1 MGAFSLRW
9 PSAAA
14 PARYTTPFDPA
25 TGAVGVYA
33 PTGTLVSAGA
43 AGQVIATT
51 GGVVLVKNGAYT
63 VTYGNVRAVRVQP
76 GQTVAAGDILAE
88 SAGPESFTL
97 TVEQAVDV
105 SKLLA
110 PPAAPPAAPPPVP
123 APAPTPPA
131 PAAPVSKVY
140 VRTTLDGV
148 RLRERPVDGQPIGQ
162 VNTTDVLESLETAEA
177 TRGKLGVP
185 GQWLQVRNPAGKTGF
200 VAAQYLQIS
209 GAPAPAPVPAP
220 APGTPVSMGN
230 VLGVNLDIYNPLGR
244 PDPVLMR
251 GIGWVRVK
259 FNVSLNPDRPHTDD
273 NSSGRYGNTDIGA
286 AFNRYRAAL
295 EPYARA
301 GMKVLMVFTHQLYG
315 EGAGYNW
322 NVMDSGRWRDLTR
335 TYADFARRSVELWK
349 PTGFIHAYQI
359 WNEQDT
365 EAGKGR
371 AAVPIPAAD
380 YGHLL
385 AETIRAVRAVDPITP
400 IITGGHTRGPQ
411 VGSAYARATLA
422 AMPADVRPDGI
433 ATHPYGRGM
442 AGHVFS
448 NWGPLEEEIRL
459 YAAVLPGKP
468 VWITEWGVL
477 GRQGD
482 LSIAP
487 QVADYAA
494 GFMRICKSQFAG
506 QVAAAIWYAWAD
518 GMDDGYGLVDAGGR
532 PKASF
537 TERFLAL

>member
-1 MGAFSLRW
+1 MGAFSLQW
-9 PSAAA
+9 PSAAV
-14 PARYTTPFDPA
+14 PARYTTPFDA
-25 TGAVGVYA
+25 AAGAIGIYA
-33 PTGTLVSAGA
+33 PAGTPVSAGA
-43 AGQVIATT
+43 AGQVIAVA
-51 GGVVLVKNGAYT
+51 GSSVLVKTGLYT
-63 VTYGNVRAVRVQP
+63 VIYGNLRAVRVQP
-76 GQTVAAGDILAE
+76 GQAVAAGQILAE

-97 TVEQAVDV
+97 AVEQAVDV
-105 SKLLA
+105 SKLLS
-110 PPAAPPAAPPPVP
+110 PPAPQPSA
-123 APAPTPPA
+123 APTPP
-131 PAAPVSKVY
+131 PPAPVPPAVPPSKVY
-140 VRTTLDGV
+140 VRPTLDGV
-148 RLRERPVDGQPIGQ
+148 RLRERPVDGKPIAQ
-162 VNTTDVLESLETAEA
+162 VNAVDTLESLETAEA

-185 GQWLQVRNPAGKTGF
+185 GQWLQVRSPAGLTGF
-200 VAAQYLQIS
+200 VAAQYLQAGS
-209 GAPAPAPVPAP
+209 APAPVPVPAP
-220 APGTPVSMGN
+220 APTTIGN

-244 PDPVLMR
+244 PDPASMR

-322 NVMDSGRWRDLTR
+322 NAMDSGRWRDLTR

-349 PTGFIHAYQI
+349 PTGFVHAYQI

-365 EAGKGR
+365 EPGKGR

-385 AETIRAVRAVDPITP
+385 AETIRAIRSTDPATP
-400 IITGGHTRGPQ
+400 ILTGGHTRGPQ

-433 ATHPYGRGM
+433 ATHPYGRGV

-448 NWGPLEEEIRL
+448 NWGPLDEEIRL
-459 YAAVLPGKP
+459 YAAVLPGRP

-487 QVADYAA
+487 QVSDYAA

-532 PKASF
+532 PKAGF
-537 TERFLAL
+537 TDRFLAL